1 MGLVFYV
8 AGPAVA
14 AVTCALL
21 FDKGRRM
28 EALGFRQ
35 PFNIWLFWAWLAPTL
50 MVAGTLAITL
60 ALSGRGY
67 EAVGGTSIVIALLL
81 TPLVNTPLLLG
92 EFIVWL
98 GFGALLPILPLYFTS
113 QGVDL
118 AFLGVVIAAWPIAR
132 LVGEPVFG
140 WLADRTSRVPL
151 MVIGL
156 VATGVFCILPLVF
169 VGPLAFV
176 LLSGLVFF
184 AWGEIY
190 SLFPATCCDTYGT
203 RYAAAN
209 AGLLYT
215 AKGTAA
221 LLVPLTSVLSAAR
234 GWHDVFVA
242 ASLLNLTAAGMALL
256 ALKPLRARMA
266 GSNPL
271 SPHGRGLG

>member
-92 EFIVWL
+92 EELGWRGWLWDRWRGL
-98 GFGALLPILPLYFTS
+98 GFWRN
-113 QGVDL
+113 V
-118 AFLGVVIAAWPIAR
+118 
-132 LVGEPVFG
+132 
-140 WLADRTSRVPL
+140 
-151 MVIGL
+151 
-156 VATGVFCILPLVF
+156 VATGVVWGLWHAPIVALGHNYPGQPVS
-169 VGPLAFV
+169 GPLLMVLVTLLLAPTFHLVRERGGLERVSFTLLAQVGSREAAQLFV
-176 LLSGLVFF
+176 QKRHERVQ
-184 AWGEIY
+184 
-190 SLFPATCCDTYGT
+190 
-203 RYAAAN
+203 R
-209 AGLLYT
+209 
-215 AKGTAA
+215 
-221 LLVPLTSVLSAAR
+221 R
-234 GWHDVFVA
+234 FVA
-242 ASLLNLTAAGMALL
+242 VAPAQERACRLRGSGHASSVRQGNGRRQ
-256 ALKPLRARMA
+256 PDRARSGA
-266 GSNPL
+266 KHARS
-271 SPHGRGLG
+271 H